1 MIPTRTTGGKSRPQ
15 LAKGTKKAAVP
26 YPNLITQVNKEDEKQ
41 NKILSFLKLNK
52 CCSMFLRCFASK
64 KEDFT
69 PLVDSTVPALLGP
82 KSAEFK
88 GKKTLVLDLDET
100 LVHST
105 FEPVQNPDII
115 LPVRIQGM
123 TYKINVI
130 KRPGVEEFLARAG
143 ELFEVVI
150 FTASLSEYAEP
161 LVKMI
166 DETNVVSSLLYRQ
179 HCTLLN
185 GVYVKD
191 MSIMGRDIRD
201 IILVDNSPNSFFL
214 QPENAYHIK
223 NFFDD
228 KTDRELYR
236 LTSFLEKIINVED
249 VRPIESFRQKYEKK
263 NHNKVQKFIK
273 VNQDSSD
280 ETHSKQAEKSSV
292 QGIKKKEELEKSNN
306 VETEPDLRNERDGK
320 LQSFRVKMS
329 ERNKDKAKQYEN
341 YYSKAVPLTERV
353 AVNDRLLDESL
364 DSNFDI
370 ELPSPKESDTLIH
383 HQQQS
388 GLYNPQGQ
396 TTHSKPKVPVPSLS
410 KAGSALF
417 KTLGSGIVT
426 VKDPSLEGQQIE
438 DLRYQTG
445 VDNLNSPLGLQVKIQ
460 FNNPSD
466 VGS

>member
-1 MIPTRTTGGKSRPQ
+1 MIQTRSTGGKTRPQ
-15 LAKGTKKAAVP
+15 LAKGTKKAAAP
-26 YPNLITQVNKEDEKQ
+26 YPNIITQVNKDDEKKS
-41 NKILSFLKLNK
+41 KILNFFKLNK

-69 PLVDSTVPALLGP
+69 PLVDSAVPTLLGP
-82 KSAEFK
+82 KPAEFK

-123 TYKINVI
+123 TYRINVI

-150 FTASLSEYAEP
+150 FTASLAEYAEP

-166 DETNVVSSLLYRQ
+166 DETNAVSSLLYRQ

-191 MSIMGRDIRD
+191 MSILGRDIRD
-201 IILVDNSPNSFFL
+201 VILVDNSPNSFFL

-228 KTDRELYR
+228 KTDRELDR
-236 LTSFLEKIINVED
+236 LTSFLEKILNVED
-249 VRPIESFRQKYEKK
+249 VRPIEGFRQKYEYKTSNKTKK
-263 NHNKVQKFIK
+263 FVKVS
-273 VNQDSSD
+273 QDSSD
-280 ETHSKQAEKSSV
+280 EGYSKQAEKST
-292 QGIKKKEELEKSNN
+292 QIIKKKEEPEKNNNN

-353 AVNDRLLDESL
+353 VVNDRLLDET
-364 DSNFDI
+364 DESNLDI

-383 HQQQS
+383 HHHQNAMHGADPNDLDSQ
-388 GLYNPQGQ
+388 GLR
-396 TTHSKPKVPVPSLS
+396 HSKPKVPVPSLA
-410 KAGSALF
+410 KAGSAVF
-417 KTLGSGIVT
+417 KSGLVT
-426 VKDPSLEGQQIE
+426 VKDPSLDGKQI
-438 DLRYQTG
+438 DDVRFHTG
-445 VDNLNSPLGLQVKIQ
+445 VDNLNSPLGLHVKIQ
-460 FNNPSD
+460 LPN